1 MPQPRPMIADPA
13 LTRPNRFGGN
23 VRDPWLLKLDWNE
36 NNDPA
41 LIALVANVLND
52 ISPAAASR
60 YPSLGPIYTKLADR
74 LNVRP
79 QSILL
84 TAGSDGAI
92 QQVFEAYVGAADMIL
107 MTRPTFGMY
116 EVYAQRSG
124 ARIGYVDYQSSSVGP
139 FLETDQLI
147 ERIRS
152 DQPKAVFLPNPD
164 SPTGTVLPP
173 GALRAA
179 IEAAGDVGA
188 LFVVDEAYYPF
199 YSESALD

>member
-1 MPQPRPMIADPA
+1 
-13 LTRPNRFGGN
+13 
-23 VRDPWLLKLDWNE
+23 
-36 NNDPA
+36 
-41 LIALVANVLND
+41 
-52 ISPAAASR
+52 
-60 YPSLGPIYTKLADR
+60 
-74 LNVRP
+74 
-79 QSILL
+79 
-84 TAGSDGAI
+84 
-92 QQVFEAYVGAADMIL
+92 MIL

-199 YSESALD
+199 YSESALDWTQEFNHLVILRTTSKAWAMAGLRIGFAVSSESVASVLHLRAATRASR